1 MTTRVA
7 FLQHSAYD
15 LPGLLGE
22 RARQSGFAT
31 RSYRADHGARALP
44 RPGSFDLL
52 VVLGSVASANDRS
65 IPWIEPERLL
75 LTEAVASRV
84 PVLGICFGGQL
95 LAQVLGGVVRRM
107 ARPEVGW
114 RLIDSADPERIPPGP
129 WLVWHED
136 GFSAPPGAESVAET
150 TASLHAFILGI
161 HTGVQFHPEVTRKIV
176 GHWVDHAR
184 LGGQLGPDRAAELL
198 TGFDEDGCGPLEQTR
213 RLFDGFVERAGL
225 SERG

>member
-1 MTTRVA
+1 MPTRVA

-22 RARQSGFAT
+22 RARQSGFTT
-31 RSYRADHGARALP
+31 RSYRADHGPSALP

-52 VVLGSVASANDRS
+52 VVLGSVASVNDAS
-65 IPWIEPERLL
+65 VQWIEAERRL
-75 LTEAVASRV
+75 LTEAVASDV
-84 PVLGICFGGQL
+84 PVLGVCFGGQL

-136 GFSAPPGAESVAET
+136 GFTAPPGTESVAET
-150 TASLHAFILGI
+150 PASLHAFILGV
-161 HTGVQFHPEVTRKIV
+161 HTGVQFHPEVSREIV
-176 GHWVDHAR
+176 DHWVDHAR
-184 LGGQLGPDRAAELL
+184 TGGQLDPDRAGELL
-198 TGFDEDGCGPLEQTR
+198 AGFDEDDCGPVEQTR
-213 RLFDGFVERAGL
+213 RLFDGFVERAGNAGG
-225 SERG
+225 R